1 MVEDQ
6 GHSKFFSSP
15 ITEDYMTEWF

>member
-15 ITEDYMTEWF
+15 ITEDYMIEWF